1 MRSWRNVDR
10 RGHKGEEKD
19 QKGKERSPAAPGVQ
33 SHGIVNGRDAKESHN
48 ENQDSPEVP
57 ALPEAKE
64 PKQEK
69 NSRHAERRVAANTRD
84 GRTQKMSAT
93 RLSNPQKGH
102 RGE

>member
-69 NSRHAERRVAANTRD
+69 NSRHEERRVAVKT
-84 GRTQKMSAT
+84 GVERTKNMTAIK
-93 RLSNPQKGH
+93 LSNRDKVQ
-102 RGE
+102 RG